1 MEEDSKVDWLPG
13 PKIEEVPKKNT
24 SLGDVI
30 GGILLVVGLY
40 SMIHGCF
47 STNDYDTKGEEK
59 PEVTKQNTSH
69 PDWHR
74 AESKAEVARR
84 IKDRLVG
91 ELATLGLDASNI
103 VANAKAHPNRK
114 WG

>member
-1 MEEDSKVDWLPG
+1 MVEDKSSIDETSEK
-13 PKIEEVPKKNT
+13 KI
-24 SLGDVI
+24 SIGDVI
-30 GGILLVVGLY
+30 GSIILVVCLCFA
-40 SMIHGCF
+40 IHSYF
-47 STNDYDTKGEEK
+47 ATKEDDAPRKEK

-91 ELATLGLDASNI
+91 ELAALGLDASNI